1 MSPPADD
8 PIDTSIPA
16 LPALR
21 CASGSLYN
29 CVDRENTGSSSP
41 EAIFFCSKGLFLFM
55 DWGCELLWHGFV
67 MHIYIRRAAFT
78 LVVQYCGDSGLQLCN
93 NKTRFP
99 FVINSIVDIQRH
111 GVCCHN
117 YTSKEP
123 FVRSPHNAMPCIQ
136 GSSMQKRAVSVK
148 YDAGCVEKTTICFVD

>member
-16 LPALR
+16 LPAIR

-67 MHIYIRRAAFT
+67 MHIYIRRAPFT
-78 LVVQYCGDSGLQLCN
+78 LVVQYCGNSGLQLHNNTIPLCN
-93 NKTRFP
+93 QQYCGY
-99 FVINSIVDIQRH
+99 SEAG
-111 GVCCHN
+111 GVLPQLHVKRTVRPVTSQCH
-117 YTSKEP
+117 
-123 FVRSPHNAMPCIQ
+123 
-136 GSSMQKRAVSVK
+136 AV
-148 YDAGCVEKTTICFVD
+148 YPG

>member
-16 LPALR
+16 LPAIR

-55 DWGCELLWHGFV
+55 DWGCELFWHGFV
-67 MHIYIRRAAFT
+67 MHIYIFVGQH
-78 LVVQYCGDSGLQLCN
+78 LLLLCSIVEIQGWN
-93 NKTRFP
+93 CTITRFP
-99 FVINSIVDIQRH
+99 FVINSIVDIQRQ